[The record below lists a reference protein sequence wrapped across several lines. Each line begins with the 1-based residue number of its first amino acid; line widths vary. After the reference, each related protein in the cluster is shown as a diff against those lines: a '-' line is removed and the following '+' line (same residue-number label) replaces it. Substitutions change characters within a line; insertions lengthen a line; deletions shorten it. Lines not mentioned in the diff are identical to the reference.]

1 MTLKNIIQKR
11 MLVLIGLIVAAVL
24 IIALVQTSDSAESA
38 ELAVTESHDNITL
51 TPVYELNGKALF
63 FFMRGSSGFGAA
75 TATENWS
82 GWRLETKSE
91 SSIPSLND
99 PDRIDS
105 YMSNGDGFIYGL
117 FDPSNDRSVQ
127 IGGMPADQLLLDERF
142 PEDILAEAGLT
153 GKAVWFTENA
163 PENRPLQL
171 QLLDGNGQE
180 LHLLEMY

>member
-1 MTLKNIIQKR
+1 MYSPSGVTIGQKF
-11 MLVLIGLIVAAVL
+11 VAAVL
-24 IIALVQTSDSAESA
+24 IVVLVQTSDSADTA
-38 ELAVTESHDNITL
+38 EQAVTESDDNIVL
-51 TPVYELNGKALF
+51 TPVYELNGQALF
-63 FFMRGSSGFGAA
+63 FFMRDNNSFGAA
-75 TATENWS
+75 TATETWF

-91 SSIPSLND
+91 SSIPSLDD

-117 FDPSNDRSVQ
+117 FDAADERSVQ

-142 PEDILAEAGLT
+142 PEDVLAESGLA

-163 PENRPLQL
+163 PDNRPLPL
-171 QLLDGNGQE
+171 QLLDESGQD